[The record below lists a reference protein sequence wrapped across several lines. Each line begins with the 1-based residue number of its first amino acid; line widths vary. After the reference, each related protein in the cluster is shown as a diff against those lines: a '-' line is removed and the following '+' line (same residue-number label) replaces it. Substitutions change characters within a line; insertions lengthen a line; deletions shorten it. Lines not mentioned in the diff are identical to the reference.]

1 MTNVGERTAKKPG
14 TPIMWAGVAI
24 AALGLVLVL
33 LSVSSGGAGA
43 PLTWGMVA
51 VGAVLAIIG
60 FAMRILAAVE
70 RR

>member
-1 MTNVGERTAKKPG
+1 
-14 TPIMWAGVAI
+14 MWAGVAI